1 MESNKQFIQSLVSNK
16 FSIFN
21 VGLDKAPINGKG
33 RKMSKWISMTYDEL
47 VKQHNYDCNLWGM
60 KMGVQENDR
69 MIMSLDFDV
78 CGKKN
83 VITGER
89 IGCSHTQEKLDEYLA
104 NIDRMDGMFTSSTQ
118 GNMNV
123 LIDYTN
129 IPSIYELVKTLNTN
143 KTTFHELE
151 ILMGGNQVIPP
162 TQTNCKITNAL
173 GEARCF
179 KNEEPFYVLNENDSF
194 LINFVTGLLTPKL
207 PKPKPV
213 KVTKQPKIK
222 NTNIDNVENTTRID
236 DGDEL
241 SDYEKF
247 DEFINTGLL
256 DCYTTEGTHNEYI
269 KIGYGLI
276 NVLGE
281 EQAKILFH
289 NLTLR
294 CGSQNKQNE
303 FEDRFKA
310 LCLDRNRNKKVGRKF
325 IIDCA
330 KKIDAKK
337 VKEITKK
344 CRVQEPNVIILD
356 NDDEASDNIVEQV
369 KEYIVYNNKRL
380 WIKQGYLWRND
391 DDYINNYLLTFIM
404 KSNIYKLNIF
414 GEKTQFV
421 QNVSSAEGV
430 KKAVLSKLKLNQNFD
445 LYQKF
450 HTTTHGRVC
459 FLDGV
464 MDFIQ
469 RKFYTWSEVDFEY
482 YTCVQIQ
489 YEIGEYLKHPNEEIV
504 NDIKERILSPLFGV
518 DNYQRALQFF
528 SRAMA
533 GHTKDKNFLT
543 FVGNRNC
550 GKGVISVLFNAF
562 GDYVRAL
569 QLGNLLCER
578 NSKESKEISRMLY
591 WLLDYEF
598 VRLAISQETPP
609 PEKGM
614 KINCD
619 LFKRLV
625 SGGDPLIARRN
636 HDRTDTHFHTQV
648 TPAIFGNNSLE
659 YTEEDTREFDINFQ
673 SILQFKSQQDIDKM
687 REEGT
692 DERVLKNFKVGD
704 PNIKDICNTKPYHMA
719 FVYLIFTSYI
729 DTALSVTRDNTD
741 ETIFK
746 SISEQICDGY
756 VITGDSNDMVLVSET
771 LKHLDKKKVV
781 LAMKEFGVE
790 KKKCFKGI
798 NYNKWVYP
806 GVREKIIEDY
816 VMEEEND

>member
-1 MESNKQFIQSLVSNK
+1 METNNQFIQTLVSNK

-21 VGLDKAPINGKG
+21 VGIDKAPVNGKG
-33 RKMSKWISMTYDEL
+33 KKMSKWITMTYDEL
-47 VKQHNYDCNLWGM
+47 VKQHNYDNNLWGM
-60 KMGVQENDR
+60 KMGLQENNR

-83 VITGER
+83 AIGER
-89 IGCSHTQEKLDEYLA
+89 IGCSHTQEKLDEYL
-104 NIDRMDGMFTSSTQ
+104 NGIDRFDGMFTSSTQ

-123 LIDYTN
+123 LVDYTN
-129 IPSIYELVKTLNTN
+129 VPEIYALVQILNMN

-162 TQTNCKITNAL
+162 SQTNCKITGVL
-173 GEARCF
+173 GTARCF
-179 KNEEPFYVLNENDSF
+179 KNDEPFYVLTQNDKF
-194 LINFVTGLLTPKL
+194 LIKFISELLIPKI

-213 KVTKQPKIK
+213 KNTKQPKK
-222 NTNIDNVENTTRID
+222 QNETTDVVTETNS
-236 DGDEL
+236 DEQL

-281 EQAKILFH
+281 EQAKTLFH

-330 KKIDAKK
+330 KKVDAKK

-344 CRVQEPNVIILD
+344 HKTQEENVLYLE
-356 NDDEASDNIVEQV
+356 NDDEASDKIVEQV

-380 WIKQGYLWRND
+380 WIKQDNLWRND
-391 DDYINNYLLTFIM
+391 DDYINNYLLTYIM
-404 KSNIYKLNIF
+404 KSGIYKLNIF

-421 QNVSSAEGV
+421 QNFSSAESV
-430 KKAVLSKLKLNQNFD
+430 KKVVLSKLKLNQNFD

-450 HTTTHGRVC
+450 HTTTHGRLC

-464 MDFIQ
+464 LDFTRQ
-469 RKFYTWSEVDFEY
+469 KFYTWSEVDFEY

-489 YEIGEYLKHPNEEIV
+489 YEIGEYLKKPNWIIV
-504 NDIKERILSPLFGV
+504 GDIISRVLIPLFGKKQ
-518 DNYQRALQFF
+518 YKRALQFF

-562 GDYVRAL
+562 GDYVKAL

-598 VRLAISQETPP
+598 VRLGISQETPP
-609 PEKGM
+609 PEKGL

-673 SILQFKSQQDIDKM
+673 SILQFKSEEDIDKM
-687 REEGT
+687 RKDGT

-704 PNIKDICNTKPYHMA
+704 PTIKTICNTKPYHMA
-719 FVYLIFTSYI
+719 FMVLIFKSYS
-729 DTALSVTRDNTD
+729 DKAVSVIRDNTD
-741 ETIFK
+741 ETIYK
-746 SISEQICDGY
+746 SISEQICDVY
-756 VITGDSNDMVLVSET
+756 VITGDPKDTILVSET

-790 KKKCFKGI
+790 KKKCFKGV
-798 NYNKWVYP
+798 NYNKWIYS
-806 GVREKIIEDY
+806 GIREKIIEDY
-816 VMEEEND
+816 VEEEENN

>member
-1 MESNKQFIQSLVSNK
+1 MESNNQFIQSLVSNK

-21 VGLDKAPINGKG
+21 VGIDKAPINGKG
-33 RKMSKWISMTYDEL
+33 RKMGKWISMTYDEL

-60 KMGVQENDR
+60 KMGVQENNR

-83 VITGER
+83 AIGER
-89 IGCSHTQEKLDEYLA
+89 IGCSHTQEKLDEYL
-104 NIDRMDGMFTSSTQ
+104 NSIDRFDGMFTSSTQ

-129 IPSIYELVKTLNTN
+129 VPEIYSIIQILNMN
-143 KTTFHELE
+143 KTTFYDLE

-162 TQTNCKITNAL
+162 SQTNCKISGVL

-179 KNEEPFYVLNENDSF
+179 KNDEPFYVLSKNDIF
-194 LINFVTGLLTPKL
+194 LINFISELLIPKI
-207 PKPKPV
+207 PKPKPIKKV
-213 KVTKQPKIK
+213 KQAKIK
-222 NTNIDNVENTTRID
+222 NTNIENIDAIKID
-236 DGDEL
+236 DSDEL
-241 SDYEKF
+241 TDYEKF

-281 EQAKILFH
+281 EQAKTLFH

-344 CRVQEPNVIILD
+344 CRIQEPNVIILD
-356 NDDEASDNIVEQV
+356 NDDEASDKILEQV

-380 WIKQGYLWRND
+380 WIKQEHLWRND
-391 DDYINNYLLTFIM
+391 DDYINNYLLTHIM
-404 KSNIYKLNIF
+404 KSGIYKLNIF

-421 QNVSSAEGV
+421 QNVSSAESV

-450 HTTTHGRVC
+450 HTTTHGRLC

-464 MDFIQ
+464 MDFIHQ
-469 RKFYTWSEVDFEY
+469 KFYTWSEVDFEY

-489 YEIGEYLKHPNEEIV
+489 YEIGEYLKKPNWIV
-504 NDIKERILSPLFGV
+504 ISDIISRVLIPLFGKKQ
-518 DNYQRALQFF
+518 YKRALQFF

-562 GDYVRAL
+562 GDYVKAL

-609 PEKGM
+609 PEKGL

-636 HDRTDTHFHTQV
+636 HDRTDTHFYTQV

-673 SILQFKSQQDIDKM
+673 SILQFKSQQEIDKM

-704 PNIKDICNTKPYHMA
+704 PNIKNICNTKSYHMA
-719 FVYLIFTSYI
+719 FMFLIFTSYSY
-729 DTALSVTRDNTD
+729 TALTVTRDSAD
-741 ETIFK
+741 DTIFK
-746 SISEQICDGY
+746 SISEQICDTY
-756 VITGDSNDMVLVSET
+756 VITGDPDDMVLVSET

-790 KKKCFKGI
+790 KKKCFRGV
-798 NYNKWVYP
+798 NYNKWVYL

-816 VMEEEND
+816 VMEEENK